1 MNCRNNYNLKP
12 TTYNLNMA
20 TTKTIKTTRSTSSV
34 QAKASVKKPVAKKV
48 TEKAVAKPIVK
59 KEVVAK
65 ADSKVSLTTKVF
77 DLKGAQAGT
86 VTLPAE
92 VFGVK
97 PNKTLIAQAVRVY
110 LANQRQGNASTKTR
124 SEVTGSR
131 KKVWRQKGTGRARHG
146 SITGPIFVGG
156 GITFGPRPHDFSLEM
171 PKRMKKAALH
181 SALSEKLSEGKV
193 TILDGEF
200 TGKTKQIAQ
209 ALKSLGFADKKGKAN
224 KVLFIMGE
232 EANVRKGAFNIG
244 GLTVQTTSNLGIYPV
259 VICKNIVITKSSI
272 ENFVSKKKTN

>member
-1 MNCRNNYNLKP
+1 
-12 TTYNLNMA
+12 MA

-34 QAKASVKKPVAKKV
+34 QAKATVKKPAVKKAI
-48 TEKAVAKPIVK
+48 EKAIAKPIVK
-59 KEVVAK
+59 KEVVVKGDSKK
-65 ADSKVSLTTKVF
+65 AVTKVSLTTKVF
-77 DLKGAQAGT
+77 DLKGGEAGT

-124 SEVTGSR
+124 SEVAGSR

-193 TILDGEF
+193 TVLDGEF

-259 VICKNIVITKSSI
+259 VISKNIVITKSSI
-272 ENFVSKKKTN
+272 ESFVSKKKAN